1 MEFPT
6 PYLDVYRAGGV
17 DWNIT
22 IEPKS
27 LPSLL
32 KSSAQNYPD
41 NVAIIFYDEKIT
53 CAQLDKY
60 VKRVA
65 SALYEMGLRKG
76 ERVSLMLPNCPDFVI
91 SYYAV
96 LTVGG
101 IVVNTNPMYVEREIE
116 YQVNDSGSKMIITL
130 AGLYPRVK
138 YIKPNTGLEK
148 VILTSLSG
156 RPADLPGDAV
166 WLPDLYARNRPR
178 WK

>member
-53 CAQLDKY
+53 YAQLDKY

-65 SALYEMGLRKG
+65 SALLKD
-76 ERVSLMLPNCPDFVI
+76 VH
-91 SYYAV
+91 
-96 LTVGG
+96 
-101 IVVNTNPMYVEREIE
+101 NP
-116 YQVNDSGSKMIITL
+116 G
-130 AGLYPRVK
+130 
-138 YIKPNTGLEK
+138 
-148 VILTSLSG
+148 
-156 RPADLPGDAV
+156 
-166 WLPDLYARNRPR
+166 
-178 WK
+178 